1 MRCYLST
8 LDDCGSTLNAQ
19 EIDCNS
25 AEEALQLGSAAVAND
40 PVEVWCGPRR
50 LARFEPERRQERPL
64 SRLRER
70 LIVAERRLRE
80 GEQHI
85 SQQETVIAQLKR
97 EGSDLALALAFS
109 ILDTLIEAQKA
120 QLQERDF
127 IVAEV
132 AKRSG

>member
-1 MRCYLST
+1 MRCYLFT
-8 LDDCGSTLNAQ
+8 LDDCGRALNAQ
-19 EIDCNS
+19 EIDCNNT
-25 AEEALQLGSAAVAND
+25 EEALQLGSAAVAND

-85 SQQETVIAQLKR
+85 SQQEKVIAKLKR
-97 EGSDLALALAFS
+97 EGRDLALALS
-109 ILDTLIEAQKA
+109 VLDTLIETQKA
-120 QLQERDF
+120 YLQERDL
-127 IVAEV
+127 IVVEE

>member
-1 MRCYLST
+1 MRCYLFT
-8 LDDCGSTLNAQ
+8 LDDCGSALNAQ
-19 EIDCNS
+19 EIDCNNT
-25 AEEALQLGSAAVAND
+25 EEALQLGSAAVAND

-85 SQQETVIAQLKR
+85 SQQEKVIAKLKR
-97 EGSDLALALAFS
+97 EGRDLALALS
-109 ILDTLIEAQKA
+109 VLDTLIETQKA
-120 QLQERDF
+120 YLQERDL
-127 IVAEV
+127 IVIEE

>member
-1 MRCYLST
+1 MRCYIFT
-8 LDDCGSTLNAQ
+8 LDGCGRTLNAQ
-19 EIDCNS
+19 EIDCNN

-50 LARFEPERRQERPL
+50 LARFEPERRRSRPL
-64 SRLRER
+64 SRLRE
-70 LIVAERRLRE
+70 LLSGVERRIIE

-85 SQQETVIAQLKR
+85 AQQETVIGQLKR
-97 EGSDLALALAFS
+97 EGRDLAIALS
-109 ILDTLIEAQKA
+109 VLDTLIDTQKA
-120 QLQERDF
+120 HLQDRAL